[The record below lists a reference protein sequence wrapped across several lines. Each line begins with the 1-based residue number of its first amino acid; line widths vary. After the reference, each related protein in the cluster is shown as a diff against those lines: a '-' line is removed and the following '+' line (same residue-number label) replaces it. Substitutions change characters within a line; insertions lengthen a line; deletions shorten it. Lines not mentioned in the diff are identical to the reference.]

1 MKGTIEV
8 NGLRLF
14 ARHGVY
20 EEERVNGNTF
30 ELSVHLVYPIE
41 KGMMNDDLDGTL
53 NYAEV
58 VEVAREVMAYPSQ
71 LLEHVVWRLHSALTD
86 RFPDIEGG
94 MIRLSKLNPPI
105 PSEMDGVAVRIEW

>member
-30 ELSVHLVYPIE
+30 ELSVHLVYPIR
-41 KGMMNDDLDGTL
+41 KG
-53 NYAEV
+53 
-58 VEVAREVMAYPSQ
+58 
-71 LLEHVVWRLHSALTD
+71 
-86 RFPDIEGG
+86 
-94 MIRLSKLNPPI
+94 
-105 PSEMDGVAVRIEW
+105 